1 MNNPFTK
8 FGIEHLSPSQLNTFS
23 ESPAMWVM
31 EKLLGHKRG
40 VAAPMIG
47 GKAVEAGVVAG
58 LLYPKMEPDE
68 CVKVAQD
75 TFTSELRGAKFSAA
89 NDNDPRAGK
98 WGDAIPGMV
107 RQGLTHLRPHGVPT
121 HTQGLIKHQP
131 EGLSVP
137 IIGYFDLQYDDIGV
151 IVDLKA
157 TLRMPPTDDADNV
170 TAKLTHAR
178 QVSFYK
184 HSVNDNY
191 GAWLAYLTDKR
202 GALCAVPDTRLHRD
216 ALVQIALIL
225 QRFLSLSNDK
235 RELAGLVC
243 PDYEH
248 FMFNDTRA
256 RQAALGIWGF

>member
-1 MNNPFTK
+1 MTNPFEK
-8 FGIEHLSPSQLNTFS
+8 FGIDHLSPSQLNTFS

-31 EKLLGHKRG
+31 EKLLGHKRAP
-40 VAAPMIG
+40 AAPMMG
-47 GKAVEAGVVAG
+47 GKAVEAGVVSG

-68 CVKVAQD
+68 CIKIAQD
-75 TFTSELRGAKFSAA
+75 TFESELRSIRFTAA

-98 WGDAIPGMV
+98 WGEAIPGMV

-121 HTQGLIKHQP
+121 ATQGKIEHKP
-131 EGLSVP
+131 EGLAVP
-137 IIGYFDLQYDDIGV
+137 IMGYFDLRYDDAGV
-151 IVDLKA
+151 IIDIKP
-157 TLRMPPTDDADNV
+157 TQRMPATDDDGNV

-184 HSVNDNY
+184 HATNDNY
-191 GAWLAYLTDKR
+191 GAYLAYLTDKK
-202 GALCAVPDTRLHRD
+202 GTVCSVPDTRLHRD
-216 ALVQIALIL
+216 ALVQIAMIL
-225 QRFLSLSNDK
+225 QRFLSLSDDR

-256 RQAALGIWGF
+256 RRAALDIWGF